1 MILSSQMFKHK
12 LFLLCKQ
19 NKSCALFA
27 TLQGKLKHAVNW
39 ASLHLMPS
47 QYLHLGTI
55 NCFLMGFLL
64 SLAFE
69 CLARRSLWA
78 NWSQLCAPSTKRKS
92 VGGWQCLYC
101 SVKGGSHW
109 VYCWNSDHWSCKLS
123 QLLKLCENC
132 WKGIDKTFQFFMS
145 FFFKMLI
152 NL

>member
-92 VGGWQCLYC
+92 VGVTV
-101 SVKGGSHW
+101 SVLLCERWESLGILLDEVIIEVVNW
-109 VYCWNSDHWSCKLS
+109 ANCW
-123 QLLKLCENC
+123 KLCENC
-132 WKGIDKTFQFFMS
+132 WKGIDKKLSIFYEFL
-145 FFFKMLI
+145 KC
-152 NL
+152 